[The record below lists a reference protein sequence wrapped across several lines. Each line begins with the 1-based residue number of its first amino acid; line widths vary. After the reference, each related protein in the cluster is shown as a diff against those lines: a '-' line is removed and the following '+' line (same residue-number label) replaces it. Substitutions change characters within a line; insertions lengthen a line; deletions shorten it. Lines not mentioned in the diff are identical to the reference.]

1 MPGFVSTGK
10 FRGTT
15 HRLVT
20 ANIASE
26 LPMHCPAGPFS
37 AWAEAVPAAP
47 VRIPV
52 VNAPTT
58 AVIVAW

>member
-1 MPGFVSTGK
+1 LVSTGK

-15 HRLVT
+15 HRLGT
-20 ANIASE
+20 ANISGE
-26 LPMHCPAGPFS
+26 LPVHPLAGPFS